1 MTQSGPRR
9 ARSNDVGWQIVAA
22 LNVVALE
29 RIDDKFQ
36 LFGIL
41 PAWFAELVPDLASLD
56 LPTQFPLLE
65 VYLPEAL
72 AYWSGEITAIDPS
85 DLWTETLADG
95 TTLHLQARAV
105 RAGERRFLIIEH
117 ADAIYQEHQLVLQ
130 YAHETEL
137 QYETIAR
144 LNIEVERAN
153 RAKSEFLA
161 NMSHEIRTPM
171 TAILGMAEL
180 LGDTDLTPEQRKY
193 VETFQ
198 RAGTNLLALINDILD
213 LSKVESGNLTLER
226 IPFDLVD
233 VITRAVEL
241 IRIKAR
247 DKGLVV
253 EFKLDEQVP
262 RYLVGDPTRL
272 RQIVL
277 NLLGNALKFTE
288 TGGLTVT
295 IIPELVSPSIAA
307 LRFAVSD
314 TGIGI
319 PEDKLEKV
327 FQNFSQVD
335 ASTTRKYGGTG
346 LGLSI
351 SKKFVELMN
360 GRIWVESAVG
370 FGSTFFFTAEFG
382 IADEPVIAASPV
394 IHEHRDL
401 PACSILVA
409 DDSEDNRFLVRSYLQ
424 NTKCSLDFAED
435 GAIALEKLTQNDYD
449 VAFMDVHM
457 PVMDGYEATKRFR
470 DWEAASDRP
479 PLPVVALTAD
489 AFKEAREKS
498 EIAGFTDYLT
508 KPIRRATLVAAI
520 ARHSKKNTDARPS
533 HSFGKGGMLN
543 DRLSANHHG
552 KPTVVID
559 SSLSDIV
566 PIFLSNIRENPE
578 KILQALDAGN
588 FDLPR
593 TLGHNMKGT
602 GAAYG
607 FPPITEIGAEIETAA
622 KTGDA
627 DTIRRKATELAA
639 FLEQVKVEFQ

>member
-1 MTQSGPRR
+1 MAQSSPRP
-9 ARSNDVGWQIVAA
+9 ARNNDIGWQIVAA
-22 LNVVALE
+22 LDVVVLE
-29 RIDDKFQ
+29 SIDDKFH
-36 LFGIL
+36 LLGTL
-41 PAWFAELVPDLASLD
+41 PSWFAGLIPDLASLD
-56 LPTQFPLLE
+56 LLMQFPLLE
-65 VYLPEAL
+65 IYLPEAQAL
-72 AYWSGEITAIDPS
+72 WSGEIGTPETS

-95 TTLHLQARAV
+95 CSLHLQARAI
-105 RAGERRFLIIEH
+105 RYGDRRFLVVER
-117 ADAIYQEHQLVLQ
+117 ADAIYKEHQLVLQ

-144 LNIEVERAN
+144 LNIEVERAT

-171 TAILGMAEL
+171 NAVLGMAEL
-180 LGDTDLTPEQRKY
+180 LGDTELTPDQRKY

-198 RAGTNLLALINDILD
+198 RAGANLLALINDILD
-213 LSKVESGNLTLER
+213 LSKVESGSLTLER
-226 IPFDLVD
+226 IPFDLV
-233 VITRAVEL
+233 VLISRAVEL

-247 DKGLVV
+247 DKGLEV

-272 RQIVL
+272 RQIIL
-277 NLLGNALKFTE
+277 NLLGNSLKFTE

-295 IIPELVSPSIAA
+295 VIPELVSPSIAA

-319 PEDKLEKV
+319 PEDKLDQV

-351 SKKFVELMN
+351 SKMFVELMN
-360 GRIWVESAVG
+360 GRLWVESSVG

-382 IADEPVIAASPV
+382 IAYEPVISEAPFTKDRK
-394 IHEHRDL
+394 EL
-401 PACSILVA
+401 PACRILLA
-409 DDSEDNRFLVRSYLQ
+409 DDSEDNRFLIRSYLK
-424 NTKCSLDFAED
+424 NTPCSLDFAED
-435 GAIALEKLTQNDYD
+435 GAIAFEKLTQTDYD
-449 VAFMDVHM
+449 LAFMDVHM
-457 PVMDGYEATKRFR
+457 PVMDGYEATRRFR
-470 DWEAASDRP
+470 AWEAASDRT

-498 EIAGFTDYLT
+498 EIAGFTDYLS
-508 KPIRRATLVAAI
+508 KPIRKATLLAAI
-520 ARHSKKNTDARPS
+520 TRHIKKSRVGDSPVVARAAH
-533 HSFGKGGMLN
+533 
-543 DRLSANHHG
+543 LSDSRSSG
-552 KPTVVID
+552 SPTVVID

-588 FDLPR
+588 LDLPR
-593 TLGHNMKGT
+593 TLGHNLKGT

-607 FPPITEIGAEIETAA
+607 FPPLTEIGAAIESAA
-622 KTGDA
+622 KAGDMA
-627 DTIRRKATELAA
+627 TIRRKAAELAA

>member
-9 ARSNDVGWQIVAA
+9 ARSNDIAWQIAAA
-22 LNVVALE
+22 LNVVVLE
-29 RIDDKFQ
+29 HVDREFH
-36 LFGIL
+36 LLGIL
-41 PAWFAELVPDLASLD
+41 PSWFAELVPDLASLN
-56 LPTQFPLLE
+56 LLQQFPLLE
-65 VYLPEAL
+65 VYLPEAQD
-72 AYWSGEITAIDPS
+72 YWSGVTTYIDPS
-85 DLWTETLADG
+85 DLWTETLSNG
-95 TTLHLQARAV
+95 NELHLHARAV
-105 RAGERRFLIIEH
+105 RFNERKFLVIER
-117 ADAIYQEHQLVLQ
+117 ADEIYKEHQLVLQ

-144 LNIEVERAN
+144 LNVEIERAN
-153 RAKSEFLA
+153 QAKSEFLA

-171 TAILGMAEL
+171 NAVLGMAEL
-180 LGDTDLTPEQRKY
+180 LSDTQLTDDQRKY

-198 RAGTNLLALINDILD
+198 RAGANLLALINDILD
-213 LSKVESGNLTLER
+213 LSKVESGKLTLER
-226 IPFDLVD
+226 IPFDLID
-233 VITRAVEL
+233 VVSRAVEL
-241 IRIKAR
+241 IRVKAR
-247 DKGLVV
+247 DKGLEV
-253 EFKLDEQVP
+253 EFEIDPEIP

-272 RQIVL
+272 RQVIL
-277 NLLGNALKFTE
+277 NLLGNSLKFTE

-295 IIPELVSPSIAA
+295 ITPELVSPSIAA

-319 PEDKLEKV
+319 PEDKLDKV

-360 GRIWVESAVG
+360 GKIWVESSVG

-382 IADEPVIAASPV
+382 IAEGPVES
-394 IHEHRDL
+394 EHAVYAERREL
-401 PACSILVA
+401 PACSILLA
-409 DDSEDNRFLVRSYLQ
+409 DDSEDNRFLIRSYLR
-424 NTKCSLDFAED
+424 NTPVKLDFAEN
-435 GAIALEKLTQNDYD
+435 GAIALEKLLANEYD
-449 VAFMDVHM
+449 LALMDVHM
-457 PVMDGYEATKRFR
+457 PEMDGYEATKKFR
-470 DWEAASDRP
+470 EWEAASERA

-489 AFKEAREKS
+489 AFKEAKEKS
-498 EIAGFTDYLT
+498 EIAGFTDFLT
-508 KPIRRATLVAAI
+508 KPIRKTTLVAAI
-520 ARHSKKNTDARPS
+520 TRLVKANSAPVPS
-533 HSFGKGGMLN
+533 DLGGPSFPSYGKGGETEN
-543 DRLSANHHG
+543 
-552 KPTVVID
+552 TVVID

-578 KILQALDAGN
+578 KILQALEAGD

-602 GAAYG
+602 GTAYG
-607 FPPITEIGAEIETAA
+607 FPPVTELGAEIEAAA

-639 FLEQVKVEFQ
+639 FLEQVKVEYQ